1 MISTRSRSVKRP
13 AHTGFG
19 GRITNCVSGGAALT
33 TSLAAY
39 SRVCLPFGV
48 LAFRVT
54 WIAAFFLSLAA
65 SSPATTQKNLL
76 AGPSA
81 SADSASLSRA
91 SSSDSPKADSV
102 AVPEPVPSQQATPQA
117 AQQPP
122 NGQTQAVVERIEFLG
137 NRRIR

>member
-33 TSLAAY
+33 TSTAAY

-65 SSPATTQKNLL
+65 SSPAATQKNLL
-76 AGPSA
+76 AGSSA
-81 SADSASLSRA
+81 SADWELVSLPY
-91 SSSDSPKADSV
+91 DSPGARNVTTAGPAD
-102 AVPEPVPSQQATPQA
+102 AEQA
-117 AQQPP
+117 
-122 NGQTQAVVERIEFLG
+122 
-137 NRRIR
+137 